1 MIIVKDRLFILGGMT
16 LSFVALLRGINL
28 GAKNKV
34 DMKSLKA
41 LFEEMGYENVRS
53 YIQTGNV
60 IFDNLTYDIQ
70 KIERSL
76 LERYG
81 FEIPVVIR
89 SKEELKEIQQ
99 LPIFQEDQVYIMFL
113 AKEVSDEQLTLLNN
127 LVDDEFVVWNR
138 RNIVINLSKN
148 YHQTKFTNT
157 FFEKKLG
164 MSSTARNQ
172 NTVNKIL
179 MKM

>member
-1 MIIVKDRLFILGGMT
+1 MGVVR

-41 LFEEMGYENVRS
+41 LFEGMGYENVRT

-60 IFDNLTYDIQ
+60 IFDNETYDVQ
-70 KIERSL
+70 QMENSL
-76 LERYG
+76 RDTYG
-81 FEIPVVIR
+81 FDIPVIVR
-89 SKEELKEIQQ
+89 SKEELEEIQQ
-99 LPIFQEDQVYIMFL
+99 HPIFLKDQVYVMFL
-113 AKEVSDEQLTLLNN
+113 AHEIMDEQQALLDSI
-127 LVDDEFVVWNR
+127 VDNDFFVLNR
-138 RNIVINLSKN
+138 RNVIISLSKN

-164 MSSTARNQ
+164 MVSTARNQ
-172 NTVNKIL
+172 NTVNKIIE
-179 MKM
+179 KM

>member
-1 MIIVKDRLFILGGMT
+1 MR

-41 LFEEMGYENVRS
+41 LFEEMNYENVRT

-60 IFDNLTYDIQ
+60 IFDNATFDVPKLQTALQ
-70 KIERSL
+70 ET
-76 LERYG
+76 YG
-81 FEIPVVIR
+81 FNIPVIIR
-89 SKEELKEIQQ
+89 SKEELEEIQQ
-99 LPIFQEDQVYIMFL
+99 HSIFLKEQVYVLFL
-113 AKEVSDEQLTLLNN
+113 AKEVSDEQLTMLNS
-127 LVDDEFVVWNR
+127 LVDDEFVVWKR
-138 RNIVINLSKN
+138 INIIISLSKN

-164 MSSTARNQ
+164 IPSTARNQ

-179 MKM
+179 LKM

>member
-1 MIIVKDRLFILGGMT
+1 MK

-41 LFEEMGYENVRS
+41 LFEEMNYENVRT

-60 IFDNLTYDIQ
+60 IFDNATYNVSQ
-70 KIERSL
+70 
-76 LERYG
+76 LEGALQETYG
-81 FEIPVVIR
+81 FDIPVIIR
-89 SKEELKEIQQ
+89 SKEELEEIQQ
-99 LPIFQEDQVYIMFL
+99 HPIFSKEQVYVMFL
-113 AKEVSDEQLTLLNN
+113 AKEVLDDQLAMLNS

-138 RNIVINLSKN
+138 RNIIISLSKN

-157 FFEKKLG
+157 FFEKKLS
-164 MSSTARNQ
+164 MPSTARNL

-179 MKM
+179 LKM

>member
-1 MIIVKDRLFILGGMT
+1 MS

-34 DMKSLKA
+34 DMTSLKL
-41 LFEEMGYENVRS
+41 LFEELGYENVRT

-60 IFDNLTYDIQ
+60 IFDNTTYDVLQLQIA
-70 KIERSL
+70 L
-76 LERYG
+76 LETYG
-81 FEIPVVIR
+81 FDIPVVIR
-89 SKEELKEIQQ
+89 SKEELEEIQQ
-99 LPIFQEDQVYIMFL
+99 HPIFLKEQVYSMFL
-113 AKEVSDEQLTLLNN
+113 EKEVSDDQLAILEN
-127 LVDDEFVVWNR
+127 LVSDEFIVWNR
-138 RNIVINLSKN
+138 RNVIISLSKT

-157 FFEKKLG
+157 FFEKKLS
-164 MSSTARNQ
+164 MVSTARNQ